1 MSRSNGFTLFEL
13 MIVIAVIGIVSA
25 IAVPAYNSYIETA
38 NMTKTTA
45 LFQEAIKNA
54 QTTFTKDEARLA
66 LGLPVTAPV
75 DTQGWVDYFAETA
88 ESAPGGG
95 PAFIESTNNTTSGR
109 GDRTTGA
116 IGVRYQEARP
126 AKTRKNG
133 SIRPSREARLELWRP
148 MYNEL
153 REQRARISPTG
164 VEITLQRRP

>member
-88 ESAPGGG
+88 ESAPAVVLRLSSLLTTQ
-95 PAFIESTNNTTSGR
+95 PAVAVIERRAQSGSDTRRQDQRKLEKMAVFGLPGRPGSNCGDQCTTSC
-109 GDRTTGA
+109 A
-116 IGVRYQEARP
+116 NNVQEFHRRA
-126 AKTRKNG
+126 
-133 SIRPSREARLELWRP
+133 
-148 MYNEL
+148 L
-153 REQRARISPTG
+153 R
-164 VEITLQRRP
+164 